1 MNTVYIVMTEGRKI
15 QRVFRDKNS
24 ATILVNMI
32 ALTKYG
38 MDINHISCPP
48 LDFSGALTMYGW
60 ADTVWWTRE
69 VLY

>member
-15 QRVFRDKNS
+15 KRVFRDKNS
-24 ATILVNMI
+24 ATILVNAI
-32 ALTKYG
+32 AKQKYS
-38 MDINHISCPP
+38 ITPKNTP
-48 LDFSGALTMYGW
+48 LDFDGTLMTYGW

>member
-15 QRVFRDKNS
+15 KRVFRDKNS
-24 ATILVNMI
+24 ATILVNTI
-32 ALTKYG
+32 AKQKYSITPK
-38 MDINHISCPP
+38 DTP
-48 LDFSGALTMYGW
+48 LDFDGALMTYGW